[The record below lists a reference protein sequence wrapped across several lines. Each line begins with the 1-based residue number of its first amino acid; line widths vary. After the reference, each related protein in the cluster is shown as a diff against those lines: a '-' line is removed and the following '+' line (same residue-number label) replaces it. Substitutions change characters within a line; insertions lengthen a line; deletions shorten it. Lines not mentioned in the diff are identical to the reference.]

1 MANTQSA
8 RLAPFFTPNVSL
20 NFLVSFPK
28 NRELVLEAPSCP
40 DFAPALWLISHALWQ
55 DGIERTENH
64 GLKAHYSFE
73 RDRIGV
79 PTECEFG
86 TDSVC

>member
-1 MANTQSA
+1 MQGW
-8 RLAPFFTPNVSL
+8 LPFFSPNVNL

-28 NRELVLEAPSCP
+28 NRELVLETPGCHG
-40 DFAPALWLISHALWQ
+40 FAPQLR
-55 DGIERTENH
+55 GVRIELTENH
-64 GLKAHYSFE
+64 DLKAHHSFE

-86 TDSVC
+86 TDSVF

>member
-8 RLAPFFTPNVSL
+8 RLAPFFTPNVNL

-28 NRELVLEAPSCP
+28 NSELVLESPSCRG
-40 DFAPALWLISHALWQ
+40 FVPALQLISHALWH

-64 GLKAHYSFE
+64 GLKAQYSFE

-79 PTECEFG
+79 PTESEFG